1 MSDKKIPKIN
11 EEAMREITQ
20 LTKNDPEFKEM
31 DKEAQKT
38 IMRMFSVDGN
48 KK

>member
-1 MSDKKIPKIN
+1 MNDKKFPKIN
-11 EEAMREITQ
+11 KEAMKEISS
-20 LTKNDPEFKEM
+20 LTKNDPKFQEM

-38 IMRMFSVDGN
+38 IMKMFSVDGN